1 MVELWCAVVNDGS
14 VFPITIDA
22 HACVQELQQA
32 IARQQACKC
41 VASKLKLHVA
51 KRSAGAWLQDD
62 DRDVKQLMSSGR
74 CPKGLS
80 ALMRRETV
88 MLPTRTISD
97 AIAKAEL
104 PEPSKQEIHVLV
116 QLPEPVTALVSV
128 PAQQERQVPDT
139 SSHTTKLLQ
148 QVLHEL
154 AALRKELGDKMD
166 ELVVE
171 HKKREVVAFA
181 DMSAGQHTLLTKKLQ
196 LAVKPLKVSEQ
207 KVNAAAA
214 ASGSSTSGSPASI
227 PPFQWTKTLNKK
239 KHAEAYHAYVE
250 THMKET
256 LEACDLALVC
266 VEANKT
272 LLSVDDE
279 RLPFALK
286 GGTELLVLTN
296 FGDDTEDM
304 ALLFPGLRL
313 AIHIERDVAQN
324 LDARYSQAVAKLI
337 AVDLKTT
344 GGQSAMLLLSDL
356 QHTWVFLWLD
366 SEPCIR
372 SVALSEPTNAFAF
385 LKSVITK
392 WDQFGGRFVVPF
404 AAAESSTKSASKK
417 SSSSDNN
424 GKRPYKR
431 QKISDM
437 RPAVDDDDEDE

>member
-1 MVELWCAVVNDGS
+1 MVELWCAVVNNGS
-14 VFPITIDA
+14 VFSVTIDGSTY
-22 HACVQELQQA
+22 VRELQQA
-32 IARQQACKC
+32 IVKQQAYKC

-51 KRSAGAWLQDD
+51 KRSGAGAWLKDD
-62 DRDVKQLMSSGR
+62 DRDVEQLLSSGR

-88 MLPTRTISD
+88 MLPTRTIND
-97 AIAKAEL
+97 AVAKAEL
-104 PEPSKQEIHVLV
+104 PEPATREIHVLV
-116 QLPEPVTALVSV
+116 QLPEQAPPVP
-128 PAQQERQVPDT
+128 PAPVQQERQAADT
-139 SSHTTKLLQ
+139 GSAHTTKLLQ
-148 QVLHEL
+148 QVLREL

-196 LAVKPLKVSEQ
+196 LAVKPLKVVEPEAKTITTTSDS
-207 KVNAAAA
+207 
-214 ASGSSTSGSPASI
+214 SGSSAPSSSI
-227 PPFQWTKTLNKK
+227 PTFQWTKTLNKK
-239 KHAEAYHAYVE
+239 KHAEAYYAYVE
-250 THMKET
+250 TYMKET
-256 LEACDLALVC
+256 LDACDLALVC

-324 LDARYSQAVAKLI
+324 FDARYSQAVAKLI

-356 QHTWVFLWLD
+356 QYTWVFLWLD

-372 SVALSEPTNAFAF
+372 SVTLSEPTNAFAF
-385 LKSVITK
+385 MKSVISK

-404 AAAESSTKSASKK
+404 AAENSTKK
-417 SSSSDNN
+417 SSSSENN

-431 QKISDM
+431 QKIRDM
-437 RPAVDDDDEDE
+437 RPALDEDDDE

>member
-14 VFPITIDA
+14 VFSLMIDA
-22 HACVQELQQA
+22 STRVRELQLA
-32 IARQQACKC
+32 IAKQQAFKC

-51 KRSAGAWLQDD
+51 KRSTGAWLKDD
-62 DRDVKQLMSSGR
+62 DRDVEQLMSSGR

-80 ALMRRETV
+80 ALIRRETV
-88 MLPTRTISD
+88 MLPTRSISD

-104 PEPSKQEIHVLV
+104 PEPSTMEIHVLV
-116 QLPEPVTALVSV
+116 QLPEQPSSH
-128 PAQQERQVPDT
+128 ERQTADA
-139 SSHTTKLLQ
+139 SHTAKLLQ
-148 QVLHEL
+148 QVLREL
-154 AALRKELGDKMD
+154 AAVRKELGDKMD

-171 HKKREVVAFA
+171 HKNREVVAFA
-181 DMSAGQHTLLTKKLQ
+181 DMAAGQHTLLTKKLQ
-196 LAVKPLKVSEQ
+196 LSVKTLKVVEPT
-207 KVNAAAA
+207 
-214 ASGSSTSGSPASI
+214 GTTTSI
-227 PPFQWTKTLNKK
+227 PTFQWTTTLNKK

-250 THMKET
+250 THLQET
-256 LEACDLALVC
+256 LAACDLALVC

-286 GGTELLVLTN
+286 GGTELLILTN

-324 LDARYSQAVAKLI
+324 FDARYSQAVAKLI

-344 GGQSAMLLLSDL
+344 GGQSAMLLLTDL

-372 SVALSEPTNAFAF
+372 SVTLSEPTSAFAF
-385 LKSVITK
+385 MKSVITK

-404 AAAESSTKSASKK
+404 AAAAESSTPLTKKKSAAE
-417 SSSSDNN
+417 N

-437 RPAVDDDDEDE
+437 RPALEEDE